1 MTVIWALGQVLPLI
15 INQKM
20 EHNHH
25 HTPKITSLNRAF
37 IIGIILNFGYVIF
50 QIVVGFRISSLSL
63 LSDAAH
69 NFADVVAL
77 GLSLLAFKLSSIKPT
92 EKYTFGY
99 KKASILVAL
108 FNALVLLISVGA
120 IGYEAILRFFT
131 PEPQQGLTIAIV
143 ASVGILINSIS
154 ALQFFRDKDSDLN
167 VKSAF
172 AHLAADAVVSSGL
185 VIGGILIHFTGWIWI
200 DPLLSLIVALV
211 IIWGTWS
218 LMKDTLKLSLDG
230 VPNNIDLEKVRQE
243 ILESPEV
250 ASVHHIHVWAMSTTE
265 NALTAHIILKQV
277 IDFEKLANLKK
288 NIKHHLEHVNIH
300 HATLEFEVVDEG
312 CDYDC

>member
-1 MTVIWALGQVLPLI
+1 
-15 INQKM
+15 M
-20 EHNHH
+20 EHNHHH

-50 QIVVGFRISSLSL
+50 QIVVGFRINSLSL
-63 LSDAAH
+63 LSDAMH

-77 GLSLLAFKLSSIKPT
+77 ALSLLAFKLASVKAT

-108 FNALVLLISVGA
+108 FNALLLLISVGA
-120 IGYEAILRFFT
+120 IGYEAILRFFN
-131 PEPQQGLTIAIV
+131 PEPQQGSTIAIV
-143 ASVGILINSIS
+143 SGVGILINGIS
-154 ALQFFRDKDSDLN
+154 AFQFFRDKDSDLN

-172 AHLAADAVVSSGL
+172 SHLAADAVVSLGL
-185 VIGGILIHFTGWIWI
+185 VVGGILIHFTGWIWI
-200 DPLLSLIVALV
+200 DPVLSLLVALV

-218 LMKDTLKLSLDG
+218 LTKDTFRLSLNG
-230 VPNNIDLEKVRQE
+230 VPNDIDLQKVREE

-265 NALTAHIILKQV
+265 NALTAHVVLKQA
-277 IDFEKLANLKK
+277 IDFQKITKLKQR
-288 NIKHHLEHVNIH
+288 IKHHLEHVNIH
-300 HATLEFEVVDEG
+300 HATLEFEIVDEG
-312 CDYDC
+312 CEEDC

>member
-1 MTVIWALGQVLPLI
+1 
-15 INQKM
+15 M

-25 HTPKITSLNRAF
+25 HHAPKITSLNKAF

-50 QIVVGFRISSLSL
+50 QIIVGFRINSLSL

-77 GLSLLAFKLSSIKPT
+77 GLSLLAFKLASVKST

-108 FNALVLLISVGA
+108 FNALLLLISVGA
-120 IGYEAILRFFT
+120 IGYEAILRFFN

-143 ASVGILINSIS
+143 SGVGILINGIS
-154 ALQFFRDKDSDLN
+154 AFQFFRDKDSDLN

-172 AHLAADAVVSSGL
+172 SHLAADAVVSLGL
-185 VIGGILIHFTGWIWI
+185 VVGGILIHFTGWVWI
-200 DPLLSLIVALV
+200 DPVLSLIVALV

-218 LMKDTLKLSLDG
+218 LMKDTLRLSMDG
-230 VPNNIDLEKVRQE
+230 VPNDIDLEKVRQE

-265 NALTAHIILKQV
+265 NALTAHIVLKQV
-277 IDFEKLANLKK
+277 IDFQKITKLKQH
-288 NIKHHLEHVNIH
+288 IKHHLEHVNIH
-300 HATLEFEVVDEG
+300 HATLEFEVIDDG
-312 CDYDC
+312 CKEDC

>member
-1 MTVIWALGQVLPLI
+1 
-15 INQKM
+15 M
-20 EHNHH
+20 EHNHHH

-50 QIVVGFRISSLSL
+50 QIVVGFRINSLSL
-63 LSDAAH
+63 LSDAMH

-77 GLSLLAFKLSSIKPT
+77 ALSLLAFKLASVKAT

-108 FNALVLLISVGA
+108 FNALLLLISVGA
-120 IGYEAILRFFT
+120 IGYEAILRFFN

-143 ASVGILINSIS
+143 SGVGILINGIS

-172 AHLAADAVVSSGL
+172 SHLAADAVVSLGL
-185 VIGGILIHFTGWIWI
+185 VVGGILIHFTDWIWI
-200 DPLLSLIVALV
+200 DPVLSLIVAVV

-218 LMKDTLKLSLDG
+218 LMKDTLRLSLNG
-230 VPNNIDLEKVRQE
+230 VPNDIDLEKVREE

-265 NALTAHIILKQV
+265 NALTAHVVLKQV
-277 IDFEKLANLKK
+277 IDFQNIAKLKQH
-288 NIKHHLEHVNIH
+288 IKHHLEHVNIH
-300 HATLEFEVVDEG
+300 HATLEFEVIDEE
-312 CDYDC
+312 CEEDC

>member
-1 MTVIWALGQVLPLI
+1 
-15 INQKM
+15 M

-25 HTPKITSLNRAF
+25 HHAPKITSLNKAF
-37 IIGIILNFGYVIF
+37 IIGIILNFSYVIF
-50 QIVVGFRISSLSL
+50 QIVVGFRINSLSL

-77 GLSLLAFKLSSIKPT
+77 GLSLLAFKLASVKAT

-108 FNALVLLISVGA
+108 FNALLLLISVGA
-120 IGYEAILRFFT
+120 IGYEAILRFFN

-143 ASVGILINSIS
+143 SGVGILINGIS
-154 ALQFFRDKDSDLN
+154 AFQFFRDKDSDLN

-172 AHLAADAVVSSGL
+172 SHLAADAVVSLGL
-185 VIGGILIHFTGWIWI
+185 VVGGILIHFTGWIWI
-200 DPLLSLIVALV
+200 DPVLSLIVALV

-218 LMKDTLKLSLDG
+218 LMKDTLRLSMDG
-230 VPNNIDLEKVRQE
+230 VPNDIDLEKVRQE

-265 NALTAHIILKQV
+265 NALTAHIVLKQA
-277 IDFEKLANLKK
+277 IDFQNITKLKQH
-288 NIKHHLEHVNIH
+288 IKHHLEHVNIH
-300 HATLEFEVVDEG
+300 HATLEFEVIDDG
-312 CDYDC
+312 CKEDC

>member
-1 MTVIWALGQVLPLI
+1 
-15 INQKM
+15 M
-20 EHNHH
+20 EHNHHH

-50 QIVVGFRISSLSL
+50 QIVVGFRINSLSL
-63 LSDAAH
+63 LSDAMH

-77 GLSLLAFKLSSIKPT
+77 ALSLLAFKLASVKAT

-108 FNALVLLISVGA
+108 FNALLLLISVGA
-120 IGYEAILRFFT
+120 IGYEAILRFFN

-143 ASVGILINSIS
+143 SGVGILINGIS
-154 ALQFFRDKDSDLN
+154 AFQFFRDKDSDLN

-172 AHLAADAVVSSGL
+172 SHLAADAVVSLGL
-185 VIGGILIHFTGWIWI
+185 VVGGILIHFTGWIWI
-200 DPLLSLIVALV
+200 DPVLSLLVALV

-218 LMKDTLKLSLDG
+218 LMKDTLRLSLNG
-230 VPNNIDLEKVRQE
+230 VPNDIDLQKVREE

-265 NALTAHIILKQV
+265 NALTAHVVLKQA
-277 IDFEKLANLKK
+277 IDFQKITKLKQS
-288 NIKHHLEHVNIH
+288 IKHHLEHVNIH
-300 HATLEFEVVDEG
+300 HATLEFEIVDEG
-312 CDYDC
+312 CEEDC

>member
-1 MTVIWALGQVLPLI
+1 
-15 INQKM
+15 M

-25 HTPKITSLNRAF
+25 HHAPKITSLNRAF
-37 IIGIILNFGYVIF
+37 IIGIVLNLGFVIF
-50 QIVVGFRISSLSL
+50 QIVVGFRINSLSL

-77 GLSLLAFKLSSIKPT
+77 ALSLLAFKLASVKPT

-120 IGYEAILRFFT
+120 IGYEAILRFFS
-131 PEPQQGLTIAIV
+131 PEPQQGMTIAIV
-143 ASVGILINSIS
+143 SGVGIVINTVS

-172 AHLAADAVVSSGL
+172 SHLAADAVVSLGL
-185 VIGGILIHFTGWIWI
+185 VVGGIMIHFTGWIWI
-200 DPLLSLIVALV
+200 DPVLSLIVALV

-218 LMKDTLKLSLDG
+218 LMKDTLRLSLNG
-230 VPNNIDLEKVRQE
+230 VPNDIDLQKVKEE

-265 NALTAHIILKQV
+265 NALTAHLVLKQGV
-277 IDFEKLANLKK
+277 DLQEITKLKK

-300 HATLEFEVVDEG
+300 HATLEFEMVEDECEG
-312 CDYDC
+312 DC

>member
-1 MTVIWALGQVLPLI
+1 
-15 INQKM
+15 M

-25 HTPKITSLNRAF
+25 HHAPKITSLNRAF
-37 IIGIILNFGYVIF
+37 IIGIILNFSYVIF
-50 QIVVGFRISSLSL
+50 QIVVGFRINSLSL

-77 GLSLLAFKLSSIKPT
+77 GLSLLAFKLASVKAT

-108 FNALVLLISVGA
+108 FNALLLLISVGA
-120 IGYEAILRFFT
+120 IGYEAILRFFN

-143 ASVGILINSIS
+143 SGVGILINGIS
-154 ALQFFRDKDSDLN
+154 AFQFFRDKDSDLN

-172 AHLAADAVVSSGL
+172 SHLAADAVVSLGL
-185 VIGGILIHFTGWIWI
+185 VVGGILIHFTGWIWI
-200 DPLLSLIVALV
+200 DPVLSLIVALV

-218 LMKDTLKLSLDG
+218 LMKDTLRLSMDG
-230 VPNNIDLEKVRQE
+230 VPNDIDLEKVRQE

-265 NALTAHIILKQV
+265 NALTAHIVLKQV
-277 IDFEKLANLKK
+277 IDFQNITKLKQH
-288 NIKHHLEHVNIH
+288 IKHHLEHVNIH
-300 HATLEFEVVDEG
+300 HATLEFEVIDDG
-312 CDYDC
+312 CKEDC

>member
-1 MTVIWALGQVLPLI
+1 
-15 INQKM
+15 M

-25 HTPKITSLNRAF
+25 HHSPKITSLNKAF
-37 IIGIILNFGYVIF
+37 IIGIILNFSYVIF
-50 QIVVGFRISSLSL
+50 QIVVGFRINSLSL

-77 GLSLLAFKLSSIKPT
+77 GLSLLAFKLASVKAT

-108 FNALVLLISVGA
+108 FNALLLLISVGA
-120 IGYEAILRFFT
+120 IGYEAILRFFN

-143 ASVGILINSIS
+143 SGVGILINGIS
-154 ALQFFRDKDSDLN
+154 AFQFFRDKDSDLN

-172 AHLAADAVVSSGL
+172 SHLAADAVVSLGL
-185 VIGGILIHFTGWIWI
+185 VVGGILIHFTGWIWI
-200 DPLLSLIVALV
+200 DPVLSLIVALV

-218 LMKDTLKLSLDG
+218 LMKDTLRLSMDG
-230 VPNNIDLEKVRQE
+230 VPNDIDLEKVRQE

-265 NALTAHIILKQV
+265 NALTAHIVLKQV
-277 IDFEKLANLKK
+277 IDFQNITKLKQH
-288 NIKHHLEHVNIH
+288 IKHHLEHVNIH
-300 HATLEFEVVDEG
+300 HATLEFEVIDDG
-312 CDYDC
+312 CKEDC

>member
-1 MTVIWALGQVLPLI
+1 
-15 INQKM
+15 M
-20 EHNHH
+20 EHNYHH
-25 HTPKITSLNRAF
+25 HVPKITSLNRAF

-50 QIVVGFRISSLSL
+50 QIVVGFRINSLSL

-92 EKYTFGY
+92 ERYTFGY

-120 IGYEAILRFFT
+120 IGYEAILRFFS
-131 PEPQQGLTIAIV
+131 PEPQQGMTIAIV
-143 ASVGILINSIS
+143 SGIGIVINTVS

-172 AHLAADAVVSSGL
+172 SHLAADAVVSLGL
-185 VIGGILIHFTGWIWI
+185 VVGGILIHFTGWIWI
-200 DPLLSLIVALV
+200 DPVLSLIVALV

-218 LMKDTLKLSLDG
+218 LMKDTLRLSLNG
-230 VPNNIDLEKVRQE
+230 VPNDIDLQKVREE

-265 NALTAHIILKQV
+265 NALTAHVVLKQT
-277 IDFEKLANLKK
+277 IDLQEITKLKQH
-288 NIKHHLEHVNIH
+288 IKHHLEHVNIH
-300 HATLEFEVVDEG
+300 HATLEFEVVEDG
-312 CDYDC
+312 CEDNC

>member
-1 MTVIWALGQVLPLI
+1 
-15 INQKM
+15 M

-25 HTPKITSLNRAF
+25 HHAPKITSLNRAF

-50 QIVVGFRISSLSL
+50 QIVVGFRINSLSL
-63 LSDAAH
+63 LSDALH

-77 GLSLLAFKLSSIKPT
+77 ALSLLAFKLASVKAT
-92 EKYTFGY
+92 DKYTFGY

-108 FNALVLLISVGA
+108 FNALVLLVSVGA
-120 IGYEAILRFFT
+120 IGYEAILRFFN

-143 ASVGILINSIS
+143 SGVGIIINGVS
-154 ALQFFRDKDSDLN
+154 AFQFFRDKDSDLN

-172 AHLAADAVVSSGL
+172 AHLAADAVVSLGL
-185 VIGGILIHFTGWIWI
+185 VLGGILIYYTGWIWI
-200 DPLLSLIVALV
+200 DPVLSLIVALV

-218 LMKDTLKLSLDG
+218 LMKDTLRLSLNG
-230 VPNNIDLEKVRQE
+230 VPNDIDLQKVKEE

-265 NALTAHIILKQV
+265 NALTAHVVLKQV
-277 IDFEKLANLKK
+277 IDLQEITKLKK
-288 NIKHHLEHVNIH
+288 RIKHHLEHVNVH
-300 HATLEFEVVDEG
+300 HATLEFEVVEDGCEG
-312 CDYDC
+312 DC

>member
-1 MTVIWALGQVLPLI
+1 
-15 INQKM
+15 M
-20 EHNHH
+20 EHNHHH

-50 QIVVGFRISSLSL
+50 QIVVGFRINSLSL
-63 LSDAAH
+63 LSDAMH

-77 GLSLLAFKLSSIKPT
+77 ALSLLAFKLASVKAT

-108 FNALVLLISVGA
+108 FNALLLLISVGA
-120 IGYEAILRFFT
+120 IGYEAILRFFN

-143 ASVGILINSIS
+143 SGVGILINGIS
-154 ALQFFRDKDSDLN
+154 AFQFFRDKDSDLN

-172 AHLAADAVVSSGL
+172 SHLAADAVVSLGL
-185 VIGGILIHFTGWIWI
+185 VVGGILIHFTGWIWI
-200 DPLLSLIVALV
+200 DPVLSLLVALV

-218 LMKDTLKLSLDG
+218 LTKDTFRLSLNG
-230 VPNNIDLEKVRQE
+230 VPNDIDLQKVREE

-265 NALTAHIILKQV
+265 NALTAHVVLKQA
-277 IDFEKLANLKK
+277 IDFQKITKLKQR
-288 NIKHHLEHVNIH
+288 IKHHLEHVNIH
-300 HATLEFEVVDEG
+300 HATLEFEIVDEG
-312 CDYDC
+312 CEEDC

>member
-1 MTVIWALGQVLPLI
+1 
-15 INQKM
+15 M

-25 HTPKITSLNRAF
+25 NHAPKITSLNKAF
-37 IIGIILNFGYVIF
+37 VIGIILNFGYVIF
-50 QIVVGFRISSLSL
+50 QIVVGFRINSLSL

-77 GLSLLAFKLSSIKPT
+77 GLSLLAFKLASVKAT

-108 FNALVLLISVGA
+108 FNALLLLISVGA
-120 IGYEAILRFFT
+120 IGYEAILRFFN

-143 ASVGILINSIS
+143 SGVGILINGIS
-154 ALQFFRDKDSDLN
+154 AFQFFRDKDSDLN

-172 AHLAADAVVSSGL
+172 SHLAADAVVSLGL
-185 VIGGILIHFTGWIWI
+185 VVGGILIHFTGWIWI
-200 DPLLSLIVALV
+200 DPVLSLIVALV

-218 LMKDTLKLSLDG
+218 LMKDTLRLSMDG
-230 VPNNIDLEKVRQE
+230 VPNDIDLEKVRQE

-265 NALTAHIILKQV
+265 NALTAHVVLKQV
-277 IDFEKLANLKK
+277 IDFQEITKLKQR
-288 NIKHHLEHVNIH
+288 IKHHLEHVNIH
-300 HATLEFEVVDEG
+300 HATLEFEVIDDG
-312 CDYDC
+312 CEEDC

>member
-1 MTVIWALGQVLPLI
+1 
-15 INQKM
+15 M
-20 EHNHH
+20 EHNHHH

-50 QIVVGFRISSLSL
+50 QIVVGFRINSLSL
-63 LSDAAH
+63 LSDAMH

-77 GLSLLAFKLSSIKPT
+77 ALSLLAFKLASVKAT

-108 FNALVLLISVGA
+108 FNALLLLISVGA
-120 IGYEAILRFFT
+120 IGYEAILRFFN
-131 PEPQQGLTIAIV
+131 PEPQQGSTIAIV
-143 ASVGILINSIS
+143 SGVGILINGIS
-154 ALQFFRDKDSDLN
+154 AFQFFRDKDSDLN

-172 AHLAADAVVSSGL
+172 SHLAADAVVSLGL
-185 VIGGILIHFTGWIWI
+185 VVGGILIHFTGWIWI
-200 DPLLSLIVALV
+200 DPVLSLLVALV

-218 LMKDTLKLSLDG
+218 LTKDTFRLSLNG
-230 VPNNIDLEKVRQE
+230 VPNDIDLQKVREE

-265 NALTAHIILKQV
+265 NALTAHVVLKQA
-277 IDFEKLANLKK
+277 IDFQKITKLKQR
-288 NIKHHLEHVNIH
+288 IKHHLEHINIH
-300 HATLEFEVVDEG
+300 HATLEFEIVDEG
-312 CDYDC
+312 CEEDC

>member
-1 MTVIWALGQVLPLI
+1 
-15 INQKM
+15 M
-20 EHNHH
+20 EHNHHH

-50 QIVVGFRISSLSL
+50 QIVVGFRINSLSL
-63 LSDAAH
+63 LSDAMH
-69 NFADVVAL
+69 NFADVVTLA
-77 GLSLLAFKLSSIKPT
+77 LSLLAFKLASVKAT

-108 FNALVLLISVGA
+108 FNALLLLISVGA
-120 IGYEAILRFFT
+120 IGYEAILRFFN

-143 ASVGILINSIS
+143 SGVGILINGLS
-154 ALQFFRDKDSDLN
+154 AFQFFRDKDSDLN

-172 AHLAADAVVSSGL
+172 SHLAADAVVSLGL
-185 VIGGILIHFTGWIWI
+185 VVGGILIHFTGWIWI
-200 DPLLSLIVALV
+200 DPVLSLLVALV

-218 LMKDTLKLSLDG
+218 LMKDTLRLSLNG
-230 VPNNIDLEKVRQE
+230 VPNDIDLEKVREE

-265 NALTAHIILKQV
+265 NALTAHVVLKQV
-277 IDFEKLANLKK
+277 IDFHNIAKLKQH
-288 NIKHHLEHVNIH
+288 IKHHLEHVNIH
-300 HATLEFEVVDEG
+300 HATLEFEVIDEE
-312 CDYDC
+312 CEEDC

>member
-1 MTVIWALGQVLPLI
+1 
-15 INQKM
+15 M

-25 HTPKITSLNRAF
+25 RHTPKIISLNRAF

-50 QIVVGFRISSLSL
+50 QIVVGFRINSLSL
-63 LSDAAH
+63 LSDAMH

-77 GLSLLAFKLSSIKPT
+77 ALSLLAFKLASVKAT

-108 FNALVLLISVGA
+108 FNALLLLVSVGA
-120 IGYEAILRFFT
+120 IGYEAILRFFE

-143 ASVGILINSIS
+143 SGVGILINGIS
-154 ALQFFRDKDSDLN
+154 AFQFFRDKDSDLN

-172 AHLAADAVVSSGL
+172 SHLAADAVVSLGL
-185 VIGGILIHFTGWIWI
+185 VVGGILIHFTGWIWI
-200 DPLLSLIVALV
+200 DPVLSLLVALV

-218 LMKDTLKLSLDG
+218 LMKDTLRLSLNG
-230 VPNNIDLEKVRQE
+230 VPNDIDLQKVREE

-265 NALTAHIILKQV
+265 NALTAHVVLKQV
-277 IDFEKLANLKK
+277 IDFQNIAKLKQR
-288 NIKHHLEHVNIH
+288 IKHHLEHVNIH
-300 HATLEFEVVDEG
+300 HATLEFEVIDEG
-312 CDYDC
+312 CEEDC

>member
-1 MTVIWALGQVLPLI
+1 
-15 INQKM
+15 M
-20 EHNHH
+20 EHNHHH

-50 QIVVGFRISSLSL
+50 QIVVGFCINSLSL
-63 LSDAAH
+63 LSDAMH

-77 GLSLLAFKLSSIKPT
+77 ALSLLAFKLASVKAT

-108 FNALVLLISVGA
+108 FNALLLLISVGA
-120 IGYEAILRFFT
+120 IGYEAILRFFN
-131 PEPQQGLTIAIV
+131 PEPQQGSTIAIV
-143 ASVGILINSIS
+143 SGVGILINGIS
-154 ALQFFRDKDSDLN
+154 AFQFFRDKDSDLN

-172 AHLAADAVVSSGL
+172 SHLAADAVVSLGL
-185 VIGGILIHFTGWIWI
+185 VVGGILIHFTGWIWI
-200 DPLLSLIVALV
+200 DPVLSLLVALV

-218 LMKDTLKLSLDG
+218 LTKDTFRLSLNG
-230 VPNNIDLEKVRQE
+230 VPNDIDLQKVREE

-265 NALTAHIILKQV
+265 NALTAHVVLKQV
-277 IDFEKLANLKK
+277 IDFQKITKLKQR
-288 NIKHHLEHVNIH
+288 IKHHLEHVNIH
-300 HATLEFEVVDEG
+300 HATLEFEIVDEG
-312 CDYDC
+312 CEEDC

>member
-1 MTVIWALGQVLPLI
+1 
-15 INQKM
+15 M

-25 HTPKITSLNRAF
+25 HHAPKITSLNKAF
-37 IIGIILNFGYVIF
+37 IIGIVLNFGYVIF
-50 QIVVGFRISSLSL
+50 QIVVGFRINSLSL
-63 LSDAAH
+63 LSDALH

-77 GLSLLAFKLSSIKPT
+77 ALSLLAFKLASVKAT

-108 FNALVLLISVGA
+108 FNALLLLVSVGA
-120 IGYEAILRFFT
+120 IGYEAILRFFE

-143 ASVGILINSIS
+143 SGIGILINGIS
-154 ALQFFRDKDSDLN
+154 AFQFFRDKDSDLN

-172 AHLAADAVVSSGL
+172 SHLAADAVVSLGL
-185 VIGGILIHFTGWIWI
+185 VVGGVLIHFTGWIWI
-200 DPLLSLIVALV
+200 DPVLSLIVALV

-218 LMKDTLKLSLDG
+218 LMKDTLRLSLNG
-230 VPNNIDLEKVRQE
+230 VPNDIDLEKVREE

-265 NALTAHIILKQV
+265 NALTAHIVLKQV
-277 IDFEKLANLKK
+277 IDFQDIVKLKK
-288 NIKHHLEHVNIH
+288 HIKHHLEHVNIH
-300 HATLEFEVVDEG
+300 HATLEFEVAD
-312 CDYDC
+312 DCTDKEC

>member
-1 MTVIWALGQVLPLI
+1 MGVCDTPLPLLT
-15 INQKM
+15 NKM

-25 HTPKITSLNRAF
+25 HHAPKITSLNRAF

-50 QIVVGFRISSLSL
+50 QIVVGFRINSLSL

-120 IGYEAILRFFT
+120 IGYEAILRFFS
-131 PEPQQGLTIAIV
+131 PEPQQGMTIAIV
-143 ASVGILINSIS
+143 SGIGIVINTVS

-172 AHLAADAVVSSGL
+172 SHLAADAVVSLGL
-185 VIGGILIHFTGWIWI
+185 VVGGILIHFTGWIWI
-200 DPLLSLIVALV
+200 DPVLSLIVALV

-218 LMKDTLKLSLDG
+218 LMKDTLRLSLNG
-230 VPNNIDLEKVRQE
+230 VPNDIDLQKVKEE

-265 NALTAHIILKQV
+265 NALTAHLVLKQGV
-277 IDFEKLANLKK
+277 DFQEITKLKK

-300 HATLEFEVVDEG
+300 HATLEFEMVEDECEG
-312 CDYDC
+312 DC

>member
-1 MTVIWALGQVLPLI
+1 
-15 INQKM
+15 M

-25 HTPKITSLNRAF
+25 HHAPKITSLNKAF

-50 QIVVGFRISSLSL
+50 QIVVGFRINSLSL

-77 GLSLLAFKLSSIKPT
+77 GLSLLAFKLASVKST

-108 FNALVLLISVGA
+108 FNALLLLISVGA
-120 IGYEAILRFFT
+120 IGYEAILRFFN

-143 ASVGILINSIS
+143 SGVGILINGIS
-154 ALQFFRDKDSDLN
+154 AFQFFRDKDSDLN

-172 AHLAADAVVSSGL
+172 SHLAADAVVSLGL
-185 VIGGILIHFTGWIWI
+185 VVGGILIHFTGWVWI
-200 DPLLSLIVALV
+200 DPVLSLIVALV

-218 LMKDTLKLSLDG
+218 LMKDTLRLSMDG
-230 VPNNIDLEKVRQE
+230 VPNDIDLEKVRQE

-265 NALTAHIILKQV
+265 NALTAHIVLKQV
-277 IDFEKLANLKK
+277 IDFQKITKLKQH
-288 NIKHHLEHVNIH
+288 IKHHLEHVNIH
-300 HATLEFEVVDEG
+300 HATLEFEVIDDG
-312 CDYDC
+312 CKEDC

>member
-1 MTVIWALGQVLPLI
+1 
-15 INQKM
+15 M

-25 HTPKITSLNRAF
+25 HHAPKITSLNKAF
-37 IIGIILNFGYVIF
+37 IIGIILNFSYVIF
-50 QIVVGFRISSLSL
+50 QIVVGFRINSLSL

-77 GLSLLAFKLSSIKPT
+77 GLSLLAFKLASVKAT

-108 FNALVLLISVGA
+108 FNALLLLISVGA
-120 IGYEAILRFFT
+120 IGYEAILRFFN

-143 ASVGILINSIS
+143 SGVGILINGIS
-154 ALQFFRDKDSDLN
+154 AFQFFRDKDSDLN

-172 AHLAADAVVSSGL
+172 SHLAADAVVSLGL
-185 VIGGILIHFTGWIWI
+185 VVGGILIHFTGWVWI
-200 DPLLSLIVALV
+200 DPVLSLIVALV

-218 LMKDTLKLSLDG
+218 LMKDTLRLSMDG
-230 VPNNIDLEKVRQE
+230 VPNDIDLEKVRQE

-265 NALTAHIILKQV
+265 NALTAHIVLKQA
-277 IDFEKLANLKK
+277 IDFQNITKLKQH
-288 NIKHHLEHVNIH
+288 IKHHLEHVNIH
-300 HATLEFEVVDEG
+300 HATLEFEVIDDG
-312 CDYDC
+312 CKEDC

>member
-1 MTVIWALGQVLPLI
+1 
-15 INQKM
+15 M

-25 HTPKITSLNRAF
+25 NHAPKITSLNKAF
-37 IIGIILNFGYVIF
+37 VIGIILNFGYVIF
-50 QIVVGFRISSLSL
+50 QIVVGFRINSLSL

-77 GLSLLAFKLSSIKPT
+77 GLSLLAFKLASVKAT

-108 FNALVLLISVGA
+108 FNALLLLISVGA
-120 IGYEAILRFFT
+120 IGYEAILRFFN

-143 ASVGILINSIS
+143 SGVGILINGIS
-154 ALQFFRDKDSDLN
+154 AFQFFRDKDSDLN

-172 AHLAADAVVSSGL
+172 SHLAADAVVSLGL
-185 VIGGILIHFTGWIWI
+185 VVGGILIHFTGWIWI
-200 DPLLSLIVALV
+200 DPVLSLIVALV

-218 LMKDTLKLSLDG
+218 LTKDTFRLSLNG
-230 VPNNIDLEKVRQE
+230 VPNDIDLQKVREE

-265 NALTAHIILKQV
+265 NALTAHVVLKQV
-277 IDFEKLANLKK
+277 IDFQEITKLKQR
-288 NIKHHLEHVNIH
+288 IKHHLEHVNIH
-300 HATLEFEVVDEG
+300 HATLEFEVIDDG
-312 CDYDC
+312 CEEDC